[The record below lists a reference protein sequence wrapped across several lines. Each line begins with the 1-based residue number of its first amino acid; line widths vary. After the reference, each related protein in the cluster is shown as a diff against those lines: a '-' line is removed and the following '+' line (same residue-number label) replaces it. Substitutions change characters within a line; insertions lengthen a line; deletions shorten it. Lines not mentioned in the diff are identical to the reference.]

1 MFSPNTKIPVENHL
15 GICNGRYDQVFLK
28 GLFKQFAIFTNLLK
42 YLLIYQI
49 FANLQVFCKFSQF
62 F

>member
-15 GICNGRYDQVFLK
+15 GIFSGRYDQVFLK
-28 GLFKQFAIFTNLLK
+28 GLIKQFAIFTNLLK